1 MVIDASWSCC
11 SDISSFD
18 SIIGGLD
25 GGGFDIL
32 YNIEYIIE
40 AYPLTPVMLQNGG
53 IWFGVVINLRRI

>member
-40 AYPLTPVMLQNGG
+40 AYPLTPDSEWLFQR
-53 IWFGVVINLRRI
+53 RRI